1 MGQGYTVLRRMSDFR
16 RFLAHFSCQ
25 LIVHKPPRLVIFFFY
40 STPLLFMNVQTLM
53 CYHHDVSW
61 NINSDKHL
69 QHRANAKSLLEL
81 NSFKL
86 FAFVVIDLK

>member
-1 MGQGYTVLRRMSDFR
+1 
-16 RFLAHFSCQ
+16 
-25 LIVHKPPRLVIFFFY
+25 
-40 STPLLFMNVQTLM
+40 MNVQTLM